1 MTESEG
7 PLLVRGR
14 WVVTGAGE
22 DDATLSDGAVLVRDG
37 KVEQVGAWPTLRQA
51 HPEAEVLGSDD
62 VAVLPGLISAHHHVT
77 GVTQTQ
83 QGILDDTLELWLLD
97 LRRMRPGYLY
107 LDTLLTASRLLRS
120 GVTSIVEM
128 HRCGGTAEAASAR
141 IQQSLKGWDAAGLRV
156 AFAAG
161 VANQNPLVNA
171 AGPDETRSF
180 LDALPAAARQAAD
193 ALTPGPGDM
202 QPDEYL
208 GLMDDLWQH
217 RADHPRVDIWFGP
230 PGPFWV
236 TDDFMVQIAERAR
249 RYGTGIQ
256 THVSESFYEKLY
268 GPRTYGQ
275 PVMLH
280 LKELGVLSPRFT
292 LAHAVW
298 MTEAEIAAL
307 AETGTAVSH
316 NPSSNLRLRAGIA
329 PARTMMA
336 AGVTVGLGLD
346 ARGLDDDDDIFR
358 EMRVAMSLH
367 RGPLLGSPSLLP
379 RQALHLAT
387 SGGARLLGKETNL
400 GRLAPGYAA
409 DLVLLDVSRLS
420 WPWVAPESDPR
431 DLLVLRA
438 QARDVQTV
446 LIDGEVVLRDGRP
459 TGFDLDEVGREVAE
473 RLAATPFPAEMLRRV
488 ELLREH
494 VAAFYRAWD
503 VPALDPYLAYNS
515 RA

>member
-1 MTESEG
+1 MTESTR

-14 WVVTGAGE
+14 WVVTGAGD
-22 DDATLSDGAVLVRDG
+22 DDATISDGAVLVRDG
-37 KVEQVGAWPTLRQA
+37 LVETIGDWPTLHQQ
-51 HPEAEVLGSDD
+51 HPDAEVLGSGDM
-62 VAVLPGLISAHHHVT
+62 AVLPGLISAHHHVS

-83 QGILDDTLELWLLD
+83 HGILDDTLELWLLE
-97 LRRMRPGYLY
+97 LRRLRPSDLY

-128 HRCGGTAEAASAR
+128 HRCGGTAEASALR

-161 VANQNPLVNA
+161 VADQNPLVNTS
-171 AGPDETRSF
+171 GPDETHGF
-180 LDALPAAARQAAD
+180 LDGLPADARGAAAS
-193 ALTPGPGDM
+193 LTPGPGDM
-202 QPDEYL
+202 QPGEYL

-217 RADHPRVDIWFGP
+217 RAEHPKVDIWFGP

-236 TDDFMVQIAERAR
+236 SDGFLVRIAERAR
-249 RYGTGIQ
+249 AYGTGIQ

-280 LKELGVLSPRFT
+280 LRDLGILSPRFT

-307 AETGTAVSH
+307 VETGTAVSH

-329 PARTMMA
+329 PARTMLE

-358 EMRVAMSLH
+358 EMRVAMALH
-367 RGPLLGSPSLLP
+367 RGPIMGSPSLSP

-387 SGGARLLGKETNL
+387 SGGARLLGKENSL
-400 GRLAPGYAA
+400 GRLASGYAA
-409 DLVLLDVSRLS
+409 DLVLLDTDRLT
-420 WPWVAPESDPR
+420 WPWVAPEADPR

-446 LIDGEVVLRDGRP
+446 LIGGEVVLRDGLP
-459 TGFDLDEVGREVAE
+459 VGFDLAEVGREVAS
-473 RLAATPFPAEMLRRV
+473 RLAATALPAEAARRV

-494 VAAFYRAWD
+494 VAAFYQGWD
-503 VPALDPYLAYNS
+503 VPEPDPYLAYNS
-515 RA
+515 RR

>member
-1 MTESEG
+1 
-7 PLLVRGR
+7 
-14 WVVTGAGE
+14 
-22 DDATLSDGAVLVRDG
+22 
-37 KVEQVGAWPTLRQA
+37 
-51 HPEAEVLGSDD
+51 
-62 VAVLPGLISAHHHVT
+62 
-77 GVTQTQ
+77 
-83 QGILDDTLELWLLD
+83 
-97 LRRMRPGYLY
+97 
-107 LDTLLTASRLLRS
+107 
-120 GVTSIVEM
+120 M
-128 HRCGGTAEAASAR
+128 HRCGGTAEAAAAR
-141 IQQSLKGWDAAGLRV
+141 IQQTLNGWDAAGLRV

-161 VANQNPLVNA
+161 VADQNPLINTS
-171 AGPDETRSF
+171 GPGETGRF
-180 LDALPAAARQAAD
+180 LDGLPADARAAAE

-217 RADHPRVDIWFGP
+217 RAQHPRVDIWFGP

-236 TDDFMVQIAERAR
+236 SDDFLVQIAERAR
-249 RYGTGIQ
+249 AYGTGIQ

-280 LKELGVLSPRFT
+280 LRDLGILSPRFT

-329 PARTMMA
+329 PARTMLE

-367 RGPLLGSPSLLP
+367 RGPIMGSPSLAP
-379 RQALHLAT
+379 RQALHRAT
-387 SGGARLLGKETNL
+387 SGGARLLGKEASL

-409 DLVLLDVSRLS
+409 DLILLDTRRLA
-420 WPWVAPESDPR
+420 WPWVAPEADPR

-446 LIDGEVVLRDGRP
+446 LIGGEVVLRDGLP
-459 TGFDLDEVGREVAE
+459 TGFDLAEVGREVAS
-473 RLAATPFPAEMLRRV
+473 RLAAAALPTDMARRV

-494 VAAFYRAWD
+494 VAAFYQGWD
-503 VPALDPYLAYNS
+503 VPEPDPYLAYNS
-515 RA
+515 RR